1 MTYNDLFDAV
11 LKGRYAAPLPAGSRN
26 EKTIEH
32 EFRRDLVDMLVSEY
46 GLSEGGALLIC
57 AKAAASANTP
67 RRSRMAVLLDASSLA
82 QLFVNVKSA
91 DDAERDNPGD
101 MAVPAK

>member
-32 EFRRDLVDMLVSEY
+32 EFRRDLVGMLVSEY

-57 AKAAASANTP
+57 ARAAASANTP

-91 DDAERDNPGD
+91 DDAERDNPD
-101 MAVPAK
+101 TMAVPTK